1 MITTWVFAAVALTL
15 LVSVRPIRND
25 ANETILCLISFRD
38 VTQQQPA
45 VANSNVTSSLV
56 DGTTHASSVN
66 GIHSTAV
73 IILVVSIS

>member
-1 MITTWVFAAVALTL
+1 MCLLAAVALTL

-45 VANSNVTSSLV
+45 VANSNATSSLV
-56 DGTTHASSVN
+56 DGTTHAPNVN
-66 GIHSTAV
+66 GIHGTG
-73 IILVVSIS
+73 IDNPLIC